1 MPIYCESVSGTFAK
15 ALPSGS
21 FLHNVD
27 NWYPDPDLLRVRT
40 RMIDDVL
47 QVLFK
52 EARVQGVAHCAEA
65 HDAIPALRS
74 HQPLVSNTLPKL
86 YLQIRLQIEWNVM
99 KIEMLFSHVQARP
112 SHDYYQG
119 VEY

>member
-1 MPIYCESVSGTFAK
+1 MPIYCKSVSGAFAK
-15 ALPSGS
+15 ALPSGL
-21 FLHNVD
+21 FLRNVD

-52 EARVQGVAHCAEA
+52 EARVQGMAHRAEA

-74 HQPLVSNTLPKL
+74 HPPLVSNALPQKF
-86 YLQIRLQIEWNVM
+86 YWGGY
-99 KIEMLFSHVQARP
+99 K
-112 SHDYYQG
+112 
-119 VEY
+119 